1 MPPLS
6 PHSDAG
12 SRLEALFRQHYVRLA
27 RVTGRIVGD
36 QARAEELVA
45 DVFVAWRGHP
55 EAQGDGAEGWLYRTA
70 VRMALDTWRRDR
82 RWERVQW
89 LLARVTGSPRP
100 PDVLHEANAE
110 RDQVRST
117 LARLR
122 QRDAT
127 ALLLWSED
135 VPYAE
140 IAAAVQV
147 RPSSVGSVLKRA
159 QLAFRKDYETRYGT
173 HS

>member
-1 MPPLS
+1 M
-6 PHSDAG
+6 A
-12 SRLEALFRQHYVRLA
+12 
-27 RVTGRIVGD
+27 
-36 QARAEELVA
+36 
-45 DVFVAWRGHP
+45 
-55 EAQGDGAEGWLYRTA
+55 TA
-70 VRMALDTWRRDR
+70 
-82 RWERVQW
+82 
-89 LLARVTGSPRP
+89 PR
-100 PDVLHEANAE
+100 DVLHEANAE

>member
-12 SRLEALFRQHYVRLA
+12 SCLDTLFRQHYVRL
-27 RVTGRIVGD
+27 GRIVGD

-45 DVFVAWRGHP
+45 DVFVAWGGHP
-55 EAQGDGAEGWLYRTA
+55 EAHGDGAEGWLYRTA

-82 RWERVQW
+82 RWARVQW
-89 LLARVTGSPRP
+89 LLARVTGSPRT

-140 IAAAVQV
+140 IAAAVRV

>member
-6 PHSDAG
+6 PHGDAG
-12 SRLEALFRQHYVRLA
+12 NAFDALFRQHYGRLA
-27 RVTGRIVGD
+27 RVAGRIVGD
-36 QARAEELVA
+36 RARAEELVA
-45 DVFVAWRGHP
+45 DVFLAWRGHP
-55 EAQGDGAEGWLYRTA
+55 GAHGDGAEGWLYRTA

-82 RWERVQW
+82 RWSRVQW
-89 LLARVTGSPRP
+89 MLARVTGSPRTP
-100 PDVLHEANAE
+100 EALHEANAE
-110 RDQVRST
+110 REQVRAT

-122 QRDAT
+122 RRDAT

-140 IAAAVQV
+140 IAAAVHV
-147 RPSSVGSVLKRA
+147 RPSSVGTFLKRA